1 MITVDRKNK
10 TITIIACYFGQKM
23 GLGVYM
29 ENLFEQLLPHLIS
42 SEYHINLITNKTI
55 EKQIKIDSQVNLILT
70 KWLDKT
76 LYSKLYLLFILPFLP
91 ISKNSKYLFF
101 PFNPVVGPFM
111 KNAIVVIHDMN
122 EYAIKQKYGFF
133 KTLFRK
139 IITKWAVKNSKK
151 IIAIS
156 HFTKQQIETY
166 FPGVKIDN
174 KIQVIHNGIH
184 FYNNDSLLTQPTYRQ
199 PYLLIVGRIDPKA
212 KRLYDAIKI
221 FNSYKIYHPEFRLKI
236 AGTYNDFCKVE
247 ALEFLRY
254 IENLD
259 SIDYLGYIADD
270 ELNTLYK
277 EAYAT
282 LFFSEFEGFGFP
294 LLEAFYRECP
304 VITNAENLVI
314 AELSEG
320 FDIKIH
326 QSEIENAEIINEKI
340 NSVTFI
346 SKDRLKSVAKNFSWR
361 KSAGLYYKVL
371 NE

>member
-1 MITVDRKNK
+1 MIKGNK
-10 TITIIACYFGQKM
+10 TITIVACYFGRKM

-29 ENLFEQLLPHLIS
+29 ENLFEYLLPHLIS
-42 SEYHINLITNKTI
+42 SGYHVNLITNKTI
-55 EKQIKIDSQVNLILT
+55 KEQIEINPQVNIIHT

-101 PFNPVVGPFM
+101 PFNPVVGTFM
-111 KNAIVVIHDMN
+111 KNAIVVIHDLN

-151 IIAIS
+151 VIAIS
-156 HFTKQQIETY
+156 NFTKQQIETY
-166 FPGVKIDN
+166 FPEIKNDN

-184 FYNNDSLLTQPTYRQ
+184 FYNNDLSLTQSIPQQ

-212 KRLYDAIKI
+212 KKLYEAIKI

-247 ALEFLRY
+247 ALEFLHY
-254 IENLD
+254 IDNLD
-259 SIDYLGYIADD
+259 SIDYLGYIADN

-294 LLEAFYRECP
+294 LLEAFYRGCP
-304 VITNAENLVI
+304 VITNAANLVN

-320 FDIKIH
+320 LDIKIN
-326 QSEIENAEIINEKI
+326 QSEIENAELINEKI
-340 NSVTFI
+340 NNAKFI
-346 SKDRLKSVAKNFSWR
+346 SKDRMKYVAENFSWQ
-361 KSAGLYYKVL
+361 KNAELYYKAL
-371 NE
+371 ND